1 MAAILT
7 EDPPPLASP
16 LQSVIARALARP
28 VSHRF
33 ASAAA
38 LREALTRVGRGPQE
52 DPPPPRRDLPK
63 AAVDPAAEKLS
74 ARARAVEQ
82 APSRRDATGDY
93 DAAIANMERAVA
105 LGGRTAI
112 FIGALGHCLAA
123 SGRHD
128 DARAL
133 LRELEGR
140 SRDRYVSP
148 FNVMLV
154 HLGLGDLHQAFV
166 HFEDALAEHNAQLR
180 MAPVEPRFDPLR
192 GDARFR
198 ELTARFGLRSEA

>member
-1 MAAILT
+1 
-7 EDPPPLASP
+7 
-16 LQSVIARALARP
+16 
-28 VSHRF
+28 
-33 ASAAA
+33 
-38 LREALTRVGRGPQE
+38 
-52 DPPPPRRDLPK
+52 
-63 AAVDPAAEKLS
+63 
-74 ARARAVEQ
+74 VEQ